1 MDKIA
6 LERRLIV
13 AARSQQKKALLP
25 SVQGVFAIVSFLC
38 VLMLLPSTE
47 AISQTPELS
56 AAIETLRARN
66 AEFKREDQA
75 YKSAQ
80 ADQKMSSS
88 ERDDYAEF
96 VAGLHRKFLEQCEVA
111 RGLGGE
117 PAITEFD
124 CIRAGPLVVRA
135 NLAPVQSVQ
144 TDDEKRAAIRAR
156 LNQLEGAIDEDLL
169 KRQQEIKQSDAQ
181 PSGGSAAGGASGQ
194 SGSGGHGGVGAN
206 QAAAAQTAGGGA
218 SASSSRGATS
228 AASNAG
234 QGLPSAGASPPAAGQ
249 HERQAVADG
258 GVGDDIVARQLR
270 EAAEKESD
278 PALREKLWAEY
289 RKYREAKK

>member
-1 MDKIA
+1 
-6 LERRLIV
+6 
-13 AARSQQKKALLP
+13 
-25 SVQGVFAIVSFLC
+25 VFARNWHRRTVS
-38 VLMLLPSTE
+38 PSTWGYL
-47 AISQTPELS
+47 AFGLYLSAFFLSASGQASSQTPEIG
-56 AAIETLRARN
+56 AAIDALRARS

-75 YKSAQ
+75 YRSVLTS
-80 ADQKMSSS
+80 QKMSPA

-96 VAGLHRKFLEQCEVA
+96 VAGLRRKFLEQCEVV

-117 PAITEFD
+117 PAIAEFD

-194 SGSGGHGGVGAN
+194 SGSGGQGGAGAN
-206 QAAAAQTAGGGA
+206 QAAAAQAAGGAA

-249 HERQAVADG
+249 HERQAAADG

>member
-1 MDKIA
+1 MFA
-6 LERRLIV
+6 ANWHRRTVYPSTWRRLAFCV
-13 AARSQQKKALLP
+13 YLSAFVLTVDGKA
-25 SVQGVFAIVSFLC
+25 SG
-38 VLMLLPSTE
+38 
-47 AISQTPELS
+47 QTPEIG
-56 AAIETLRARN
+56 AAIDALRVRSG
-66 AEFKREDQA
+66 EFRREDLA
-75 YKSAQ
+75 YRTVLSG
-80 ADQKMSSS
+80 QKMSSA

-96 VAGLHRKFLEQCEVA
+96 VAGLRRKFLEQCEVV

-117 PAITEFD
+117 PAIAEFD
-124 CIRAGPLVVRA
+124 CIRSGPLVVRA
-135 NLAPVQSVQ
+135 NLAPVQSVL
-144 TDDEKRAAIRAR
+144 TDDEKRAAILAR
-156 LNQLEGAIDEDLL
+156 LSQIEGAIDEDLL

-194 SGSGGHGGVGAN
+194 SGSGSQGGAAAN
-206 QAAAAQTAGGGA
+206 QATAGQAAGGNA
-218 SASSSRGATS
+218 SASSSRGLSA

-234 QGLPSAGASPPAAGQ
+234 QGLPSTGAPPPAAGQ

-258 GVGDDIVARQLR
+258 GAGDDIVARQLR